1 MTTVLVTG
9 AAGYIGS
16 VLTRRLLASQ
26 FEVVGLDSL
35 RYGGEALLGVL
46 GEPGFRLITG
56 DVRDPAVVDR
66 ALEGVDA
73 VVHFAALVGDPVC
86 TRHPG
91 DAVAVNVDASKA
103 LYTRCNERGVGRFVF
118 ASTCSNY
125 GKMEGEDLVDETSEL
140 RPISLYAE
148 TKVAV
153 ERHLLQE
160 SATASCSPTVLRFA
174 TAYGLSPRMRFD
186 LTVNEF
192 TRELS
197 LGRTLAVY
205 GAQFWRPYCHVRDLA
220 AAAHAVLDAD
230 EGTTAHQV
238 YNVGLTT
245 ENYTK
250 QMLVDLMRETIP
262 DATIEYVHR
271 DEDPR
276 DYRVDFTKIS
286 TLLGFQPQLKVLD
299 GIVEMHRVVSE
310 GFLADV
316 DGPRYT
322 NTPDLPA
329 PDLTAP
335 DATAP

>member
-16 VLTRRLLASQ
+16 VLTRRLLASGFQ
-26 FEVVGLDSL
+26 VVGLDNL

-56 DVRDPAVVDR
+56 DVRDATAVDQ

-86 TRHPG
+86 GRHPS
-91 DAVAVNVDASKA
+91 DAVAVNVEASKA
-103 LYTRCNERGVGRFVF
+103 LYARCDDYGVRRFVF

-125 GKMEGEDLVDETSEL
+125 GKMEGQDLVDETSEL

-148 TKVAV
+148 TKVAF
-153 ERHLLQE
+153 ERCLLE
-160 SATASCSPTVLRFA
+160 EAAPGLCSPTVLRFA

-205 GAQFWRPYCHVRDLA
+205 GPRFWRPYCHVRDLA
-220 AAAHAVLDAD
+220 AAVHAVLDAD
-230 EGTTAHQV
+230 QSATAHAV
-238 YNVGLTT
+238 FNVGHTT

-250 QMLVDLMRETIP
+250 QMLVDLMCQMIP

-276 DYRVDFTKIS
+276 DYRVNFAKIAEV
-286 TLLGFQPQLKVLD
+286 LGFRPRLKVLD
-299 GIVEMHRVVSE
+299 GVVEMHRVVSE
-310 GFLADV
+310 GFLTDV

-322 NTPDLPA
+322 NTPDLVEPA
-329 PDLTAP
+329 
-335 DATAP
+335 